1 MTERVQGPESR
12 PGDPESGWVRMMVRA
27 TLPFIMHKFHHIN
40 DNISGTII
48 ICFRWIAFQCML
60 FYVFIQMSFDIFFV
74 SGFSTTR
81 WRYIKAP
88 FKIPDL
94 DLINC
99 VAVKQLN

>member
-60 FYVFIQMSFDIFFV
+60 FYVFIQMSFDIFFGHLKV
-74 SGFSTTR
+74 TIVIWPCQISFT
-81 WRYIKAP
+81 
-88 FKIPDL
+88 
-94 DLINC
+94 
-99 VAVKQLN
+99 AVKCVF